1 MGNLGNVLPIELEER
16 KIDLEI
22 RRKIVQKK
30 IIYEEQK
37 SIKKKDQ
44 YDKVLIEL
52 KKEEEIFIKRE
63 ALRKKPKQSEI
74 LKKIN
79 DLKRELRLKE
89 DDREKQQTTLKE
101 RL

>member
-1 MGNLGNVLPIELEER
+1 MGNLGDVLPIELEER

-52 KKEEEIFIKRE
+52 KKE
-63 ALRKKPKQSEI
+63 AMRKKPKQSEI

>member
-89 DDREKQQTTLKE
+89 DDREK
-101 RL
+101 

>member
-89 DDREKQQTTLKE
+89 DDREKQQKTLKE

>member
-16 KIDLEI
+16 KIHLEI

-89 DDREKQQTTLKE
+89 DDREK
-101 RL
+101 

>member
-37 SIKKKDQ
+37 SIKKKD
-44 YDKVLIEL
+44 
-52 KKEEEIFIKRE
+52 
-63 ALRKKPKQSEI
+63 A
-74 LKKIN
+74 
-79 DLKRELRLKE
+79 
-89 DDREKQQTTLKE
+89 
-101 RL
+101 

>member
-52 KKEEEIFIKRE
+52 KKEDEIFIKRE

>member
-1 MGNLGNVLPIELEER
+1 MGNLGDVLPIELEER

-63 ALRKKPKQSEI
+63 AMRKKPKQSEI

>member
-1 MGNLGNVLPIELEER
+1 MGNLGNVLPRELEER

>member
-89 DDREKQQTTLKE
+89 DDREKQQPTLKE